1 MLLCNQITVANA
13 HNKLQNQTHKS
24 FEMKVM
30 RNLHTHT
37 HGRTHNRAFFIY
49 FTLSQGEL
57 GVTAMDSV
65 SYAFHLAGLMLTDI
79 AGSSNSK
86 DDDEQEEEEE

>member
-1 MLLCNQITVANA
+1 MR
-13 HNKLQNQTHKS
+13 NKLQNQRHKS

-30 RNLHTHT
+30 KNLHTHNC
-37 HGRTHNRAFFIY
+37 GRFIY
-49 FTLSQGEL
+49 STLSQGESS
-57 GVTAMDSV
+57 VTAMDSV

-86 DDDEQEEEEE
+86 EDDEEEEDEKNPKPL